1 MHLKIKSNESLN
13 CLKATFTLTARN
25 KMKKTFQTTAM
36 YTALVLVSSL
46 SLPIDI
52 FADVEKQDS
61 STLSIPS
68 TDKSALVTKH
78 KIKTEKEQKIVKEAA
93 EAMTGVHQALEALSQ
108 NDSKKAFFILQTA
121 SEKLDAVIAKQPALV
136 LVSADTEVDVSDFQG
151 DAETVKKAI
160 NEADDLL
167 DDGKVQA
174 ARQILA
180 ELASEIRI
188 TTVSMPLSSFST
200 AIKNAMARVNKGE
213 TKEAASL
220 LNEALNTLVETV
232 EIIPLP
238 FLRTEALLNEASDL
252 EHKKDLSKEKSREE
266 VLALTESA
274 KDQLKV
280 AELLGYGDK
289 DDFKKLYTEI
299 DDIKETLHSARSTA
313 TWNKIKQ
320 KLAEL
325 KDKVIHSKK

>member
-1 MHLKIKSNESLN
+1 
-13 CLKATFTLTARN
+13 
-25 KMKKTFQTTAM
+25 MKKPFHTTAM
-36 YTALVLVSSL
+36 YTALVLVASL
-46 SLPIDI
+46 SLPMDI

-61 STLSIPS
+61 SMSSIPS
-68 TDKSALVTKH
+68 ADKSALATKR
-78 KIKTEKEQKIVKEAA
+78 KIQTEKDQQIVKEAA
-93 EAMTGVHQALEALSQ
+93 EAVSSVHEALETLSR
-108 NDSKKAFFILQTA
+108 NDSKKAFFTLQTA
-121 SEKLDAVIAKQPALV
+121 SEKLDALMAKQPALA
-136 LVSADTEVDVSDFQG
+136 LVSADIEVDVSDFQG

-160 NEADDLL
+160 SEADDLL
-167 DDGKVQA
+167 ENGKVQA

-188 TTVSMPLSSFST
+188 ATVSMPLSSFST
-200 AIKNAMARVNKGE
+200 AIKNAIARVNNGE

-238 FLRTEALLNEASDL
+238 FLRAEALLNEASDL

-274 KDQLKV
+274 KDQLKF

-289 DDFKKLYTEI
+289 DDFKRLYVEI
-299 DDIKETLHSARSTA
+299 DDIKETLHSTRSA
-313 TWNKIKQ
+313 VTWKKIKQ

-325 KDKVIHSKK
+325 KDKVIHSKQ